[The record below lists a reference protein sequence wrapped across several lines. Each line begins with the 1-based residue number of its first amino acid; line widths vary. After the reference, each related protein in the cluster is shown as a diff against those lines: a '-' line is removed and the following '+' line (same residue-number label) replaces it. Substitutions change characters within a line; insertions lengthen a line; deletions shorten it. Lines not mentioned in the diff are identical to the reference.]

1 MRFID
6 GLKLYYT
13 NILGFTFY
21 FAYFLISLGFC
32 VFCMPKTFN
41 KKEVLR
47 LAIIFVASYITCVA
61 FSSFMFAFGTAV
73 SGNNQSI
80 AQGVFSLSLPII
92 VLAFTF
98 IFVRGRKT
106 HRFIKTIVLISSTIV
121 IEVLS
126 KNAGFF
132 IGLVTNNNA
141 IITPVI
147 RAIPYLLFPVVCY
160 LLWKIDINRYRN
172 LSGGMI
178 VIITVLSSL
187 LIVVGI
193 YEHYSMTQERSTTAL
208 LSVLDIVLLFVLNF
222 SYYATYKNVE
232 NRHKITNLEV
242 QKTLEDAERMSIAID
257 QTNREEL
264 EKLRHDIKN
273 QFSYIDVMLQQ
284 GNYEEAR
291 KYISDYLNTSNPVLR
306 SFSCSNKV
314 INSIINLELTK
325 AKIKNIEIDV
335 KVVVPPLL
343 PFKDNDLVS
352 LLTNMIDNAIE
363 NYHREAN
370 SPITVRIM
378 KQNDFIRFIV
388 SNPVDM
394 AKINMRTLTKT
405 SKTGR
410 GHGYGTKIIKNIAT
424 AYNGYVDFSVEDKHF
439 VCDAVLNLNA
449 KEQKWL
455 R

>member
-1 MRFID
+1 MGFIE
-6 GLKLYYT
+6 GLKDFYVSF
-13 NILGFTFY
+13 LGFTLC
-21 FAYFLISLGFC
+21 FAYFLLSLGFC
-32 VFCMPKTFN
+32 IFCMPKAFN
-41 KKEVLR
+41 KKEILR
-47 LAIIFVASYITCVA
+47 LVIIFVTSYITCVL
-61 FSSFMFAFGTAV
+61 FSSFMFGFGNAI
-73 SGNNQSI
+73 SGNNRSI
-80 AQGVFSLSLPII
+80 AQGVFSLSLPIV
-92 VLAFTF
+92 VLAFTL
-98 IFVRGRKT
+98 IFVKGRAT
-106 HRFIKTIVLISSTIV
+106 HRVIKTIVLISSTIV

-132 IGLVTNNNA
+132 AGLVSNNNFV
-141 IITPVI
+141 VI
-147 RAIPYLLFPVVCY
+147 SIVRAIPYLFFPAVCY
-160 LLWKIDINRYRN
+160 LLWKIDINRYHN
-172 LSGGMI
+172 LSSGMI
-178 VIITVLSSL
+178 IIIVVLSSL
-187 LIVVGI
+187 LTVAGI
-193 YEHYSMTQERSTTAL
+193 YEHYSMTQEKSTTAL

-273 QFSYIDVMLQQ
+273 QFSYVDIMLQQ

-291 KYISDYLNTSNPVLR
+291 KYISDYLNTSNPVLH

-325 AKIKNIEIDV
+325 AKIKDIKIDA

-343 PFKDNDLVS
+343 PFRDIDLVS

-363 NYHREAN
+363 NYHSEDN
-370 SPITVRIM
+370 SPITVRII

-388 SNPVDM
+388 SNPVDIE
-394 AKINMRTLTKT
+394 KINFRALTKT
-405 SKTGR
+405 SKVGR
-410 GHGYGTKIIKNIAT
+410 GHGYGTKIIKNIAS
-424 AYNGYVDFSVEDKHF
+424 AYNGYVDFNVEDKQF

-449 KEQKWL
+449 KEQNG
-455 R
+455 